1 MEVGRFLPS
10 LQNSPFLLSG
20 NRVVTPQWFRQKCL
34 LAGRKLQGGGC
45 GCGYDVMRG
54 GCAVFCTCVEIK
66 RRGGAKR
73 GCVDERLLKVLLHT
87 DRSFFWVGKTTLAKR
102 KIASVQIYLEP
113 CRCQE
118 TSVVGVLACWALVSC
133 YKQGRK
139 KKQVRRIVAVFNKGE
154 QLGAERAVSHCP
166 REGRSTFLQR
176 QKAMTTGG
184 PEKLK
189 AGTWDIP
196 AGMDVSGNGAS
207 SLYQIL
213 EFSRLLAFTMMSS
226 GGELKGSFK
235 SMR

>member
-1 MEVGRFLPS
+1 MSLNTSANGSGQVPSVPSKLSVSLVRESSRDPPMVSAEVS
-10 LQNSPFLLSG
+10 S
-20 NRVVTPQWFRQKCL
+20 
-34 LAGRKLQGGGC
+34 GRKEAPGQRMRMRVRC
-45 GCGYDVMRG
+45 DARRG

-73 GCVDERLLKVLLHT
+73 GCVDERFLKVLLRT

-154 QLGAERAVSHCP
+154 QLGAERAVIV
-166 REGRSTFLQR
+166 RAR
-176 QKAMTTGG
+176 
-184 PEKLK
+184 
-189 AGTWDIP
+189 AG
-196 AGMDVSGNGAS
+196 AHFYSGK
-207 SLYQIL
+207 
-213 EFSRLLAFTMMSS
+213 R
-226 GGELKGSFK
+226 
-235 SMR
+235 R

>member
-10 LQNSPFLLSG
+10 LQNSPFLLSR

-54 GCAVFCTCVEIK
+54 GCAVFCTGVEIK

-73 GCVDERLLKVLLHT
+73 GCVDERLLKVLLRT

-154 QLGAERAVSHCP
+154 QLGAERAVIVRARAGAHFYS
-166 REGRSTFLQR
+166 GKS
-176 QKAMTTGG
+176 AMTTGG
-184 PEKLK
+184 LEKLK

-196 AGMDVSGNGAS
+196 AGMLHRPCIR
-207 SLYQIL
+207 SLN
-213 EFSRLLAFTMMSS
+213 SRDCWLS
-226 GGELKGSFK
+226 
-235 SMR
+235 R